1 MAGEERTSAAAAAQ
15 DMGQATAFEPEPKT
29 TENTQAAETAELTGQ
44 ATALDSERAPEAAHG
59 HGRKGTGGI
68 RRVRRAVL
76 LACFLLIVVG
86 LVANT
91 GWGTLSSMGVG
102 AIAAICPLGALET
115 LVAEHTMVP
124 RAVVVLMVVLVLV
137 ALFGRF
143 FCSWL
148 CPVPPVVGFFHPGKR
163 KRAKEAAAC
172 AAAEDPAT
180 PAEGG
185 AGGGGAAGIPAS
197 EYEAACAAGDEL
209 DAAVRASVEA
219 NIGHGCGSECGSCKL
234 EPLGG
239 ERDGLHLDSRHG
251 VLLGALASTAVFGFP
266 VFCLICPVG
275 LTIATVICVYRALCQ
290 QDPTLSLLVFPLILV
305 VELVFFRKWCH
316 KICPMGALMS
326 LVGAKAPLAK
336 PHVDEEAC
344 LRSQGV
350 DCHGCVQACPEL
362 LDPHSKNLPEC
373 TKCGLCVDACPSH
386 AVSLRIWPTKHAR

>member
-1 MAGEERTSAAAAAQ
+1 MASEEREPAA
-15 DMGQATAFEPEPKT
+15 
-29 TENTQAAETAELTGQ
+29 ENMQAAETAEGRGQEGRGQ
-44 ATALDSERAPEAAHG
+44 APAPEAEHEHKRA
-59 HGRKGTGGI
+59 GGI

-115 LVAEHTMVP
+115 LIAEHTMVP
-124 RAVVVLMVVLVLV
+124 RAAVVLVVVLVLV

-148 CPVPPVVGFFHPGKR
+148 CPVPPVVGFFHTGKR
-163 KRAKEAAAC
+163 KRAKEAAAR
-172 AAAEDPAT
+172 AAADDPAT

-185 AGGGGAAGIPAS
+185 AGEGGAAGIPAS

-209 DAAVRASVEA
+209 DAAVCASVAA
-219 NIGHGCGSECGSCKL
+219 NVGHGCGGECGSCKL

-239 ERDGLHLDSRHG
+239 QRDGLHLDSRHG

-290 QDPTLSLLVFPLILV
+290 QDPTLSLLVFPLILL
-305 VELVFFRKWCH
+305 VELVFFKKWCH

-326 LVGAKAPLAK
+326 LVGAKAPFAK
-336 PHVDEEAC
+336 PRVDEQAC
-344 LRSQGV
+344 LRTQGI
-350 DCHGCVQACPEL
+350 DCHSCVQACPEL
-362 LDPHSKNLPEC
+362 LDPHSTDIPEC
-373 TKCGLCVDACPSH
+373 TKCGLCVDACPAH
-386 AVSLRIWPTKHAR
+386 AVSLRLRPARRPR